1 MGNAQ
6 ELSAG
11 QYDVTKAVGYGPRLK
26 RFFILER
33 IAAPGLEFV
42 TEEFQEVQ
50 LLCGRRLGSAVF
62 VTLRVYGHIF
72 QETVKDIHCFD
83 VFIDAYTV

>member
-1 MGNAQ
+1 MVKIGRD
-6 ELSAG
+6 G
-11 QYDVTKAVGYGPRLK
+11 GHHIAVLVK
-26 RFFILER
+26 R
-33 IAAPGLEFV
+33 GLDSEGFKFV
-42 TEEFQEVQ
+42 AEEFQEVQ